1 MVWREVRLTFWYH
14 RHGEVIKAPTWA
26 VRVGDRWETR
36 RASTEVY
43 DVPKPIDPNAPK
55 AGVTTPRRPTKL
67 LKGFPELASYLT
79 DVAYPD
85 GSPVGN
91 VQLTVRT
98 RGPLVVAQLK
108 LAAMGGLRITVE
120 DTCVDDALVAL
131 EALLLAEP
139 VPFEPDPYPLDSM
152 AKKKK

>member
-1 MVWREVRLTFWYH
+1 MRGVRLTYWYH
-14 RHGEVIKAPTWA
+14 RHGKVIQAPTWE
-26 VRVGDRWETR
+26 VWDGRTWKLG
-36 RASTEVY
+36 RASMEVY

-55 AGVTTPRRPTKL
+55 AGVTTPRRPSKL

-85 GSPVGN
+85 GTPVGN

-108 LAAMGGLRITVE
+108 LAAMGGLRLTVE
-120 DTCVDDALVAL
+120 DTNADDALVAL

-139 VPFEPDPYPLDSM
+139 VPFEPDPYPLDGQI
-152 AKKKK
+152 KKKK